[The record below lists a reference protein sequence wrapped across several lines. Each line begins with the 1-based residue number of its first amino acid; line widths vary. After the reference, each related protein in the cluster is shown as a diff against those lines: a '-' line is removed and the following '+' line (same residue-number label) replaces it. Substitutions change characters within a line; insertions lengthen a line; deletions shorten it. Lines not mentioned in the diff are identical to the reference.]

1 MAGDTIYADIKIDR
15 TVSLKKSSSLQKFDS
30 HHHGIFLKVGC
41 AMIITLFVAVIV
53 LSILIIQLKY
63 ARHNAVENESK
74 EKFCTGKN
82 KSEVITSTV
91 SFNFSAAHK
100 SCPSKDWK
108 LHGGK
113 CYWIAEDKK
122 SWDESKN
129 DCAMKNSHLL
139 VIRDFIDMIRKNKN
153 VSFAVPAPEEKKT
166 AMLKWQGIPPRS
178 LSLVC
183 PVLYGTTA
191 FMHVCVGEKD
201 KCPWGTGA
209 KHRCTCERGWG
220 ESFLWRYLNT
230 SVFYWI
236 GLSIPPGRQSW
247 TWVDNKPFD
256 SHLFSIE
263 EKRITRST
271 KCAQVSRRRVANQNC
286 EQNDQWICQL

>member
-1 MAGDTIYADIKIDR
+1 MEVEAKPEVWLTSSSPRRPRSRKEKEPAWAGVASGGGGRCDWPSAVATATIGPCVRREVGDTIYADIKIDR

-139 VIRDFIDMIRKNKN
+139 VIRDFIDM
-153 VSFAVPAPEEKKT
+153 
-166 AMLKWQGIPPRS
+166 
-178 LSLVC
+178 
-183 PVLYGTTA
+183 
-191 FMHVCVGEKD
+191 
-201 KCPWGTGA
+201 
-209 KHRCTCERGWG
+209 
-220 ESFLWRYLNT
+220 SFLWRYLNT

>member
-1 MAGDTIYADIKIDR
+1 MAGDTVYADIKIDR
-15 TVSLKKSSSLQKFDS
+15 TFSLENSSSLQKSDS

-82 KSEVITSTV
+82 KSEIITSTV
-91 SFNFSAAHK
+91 SFNFSTAHK

-139 VIRDFIDMIRKNKN
+139 VIRDFIDM
-153 VSFAVPAPEEKKT
+153 
-166 AMLKWQGIPPRS
+166 
-178 LSLVC
+178 
-183 PVLYGTTA
+183 
-191 FMHVCVGEKD
+191 
-201 KCPWGTGA
+201 
-209 KHRCTCERGWG
+209 
-220 ESFLWRYLNT
+220 SFLWRYLNT

>member
-1 MAGDTIYADIKIDR
+1 MAGDIVYADIKIDR
-15 TVSLKKSSSLQKFDS
+15 TFSLENSSSLQKSDS

-41 AMIITLFVAVIV
+41 AMIITLFVTVIV

-82 KSEVITSTV
+82 KSGTITSTV
-91 SFNFSAAHK
+91 SFNFSTAHK

-139 VIRDFIDMIRKNKN
+139 VIRDFIDM
-153 VSFAVPAPEEKKT
+153 
-166 AMLKWQGIPPRS
+166 
-178 LSLVC
+178 
-183 PVLYGTTA
+183 
-191 FMHVCVGEKD
+191 
-201 KCPWGTGA
+201 
-209 KHRCTCERGWG
+209 
-220 ESFLWRYLNT
+220 SFLWRYLNT

-236 GLSIPPGRQSW
+236 GLSIPPGGQSW

-256 SHLFSIE
+256 SHLFPIE
-263 EKRITRST
+263 EKRITRSM
-271 KCAQVSRRRVANQNC
+271 KCAQVSCRKVTNQNC